1 MKKIILLL
9 ILPIIL
15 FAEVYNVPVG
25 SQGNKVV
32 LKIFNNTGEDIN
44 NLVVAPKNDFDC
56 IEILENTSISPVET
70 NSVQSVEFIF
80 NVAENAIVDSVYDL
94 HFDILSDNGLKSN
107 KTIQIKIIA
116 PEKFELFDN
125 YPNPFNPIT
134 NIKYML
140 PEESKVNL
148 SIYNL
153 RGQLVE
159 SLVQKKQVAGIFT
172 TNWNATNFASGVY
185 FYRIK
190 VEDSNGMNVLSKKM
204 ILVK

>member
-1 MKKIILLL
+1 ML
-9 ILPIIL
+9 L
-15 FAEVYNVPVG
+15 FAEIYNVPVG

-32 LKIFNNTGEDIN
+32 LKIINSTCEDID
-44 NLVVAPKNDFDC
+44 NLVVSPNFDNDC
-56 IEILENTSISPVET
+56 IEVLDNFNIKSFEKNTVLPVEFT
-70 NSVQSVEFIF
+70 F
-80 NVAENAIVDSVYDL
+80 NVAENALVDSVYDI
-94 HFDILSDNGLKSN
+94 HFDILSDNGIKSE
-107 KTIQIKIIA
+107 KIIQIKIIA

-125 YPNPFNPIT
+125 YPNPFNPAT

-159 SLVQKKQVAGIFT
+159 TLVQKKQVAGIYT
-172 TNWNATNFASGVY
+172 TNWSATNFASGVY
-185 FYRIK
+185 FYRIR
-190 VEDSNGMNVLSKKM
+190 VESSNGIDVLSKKM